1 MRNGLFFYV
10 LLVLTG
16 FIISGCGKSTAELIQ
31 KSTAELIQDL
41 NSNDVQTQKNAFKEL
56 GERKDPAAVEPLIG
70 FLAQPNSPEASFA
83 RRALVEIGDPRAI
96 GPLANLLRGAG
107 ATDPK
112 TQADGLIE
120 FGDPAA
126 AYFITELQQPSY
138 GQEHYPQQPYPSFE
152 IFGETISGQVSAPAY
167 ILGNIGG
174 PDDLHQLDVVLANGN
189 ANARTDAANALGL
202 KGGAS
207 TAEPLKKALGDESA
221 GVRYAAANSLVS
233 VDPGLTQ
240 FLVDALNNRD
250 IETVASAYPF
260 YIRKGIPGSEPV
272 LIEALNAHGSQ
283 WMAQMYLNSGNGQL
297 EAAANT
303 WASNNGFWISTS
315 YAYGTS
321 GSSASQW
328 GSSSDR

>member
-1 MRNGLFFYV
+1 MWKPKLRNGWFFYV

-16 FIISGCGKSTAELIQ
+16 FIISGCGKSTAEL
-31 KSTAELIQDL
+31 LQDL
-41 NSNDVQTQKNAFKEL
+41 NSNDVQTQINAFEEL

-83 RRALVEIGDPRAI
+83 ERALVEIGDPRAI
-96 GPLANLLRGAG
+96 GPLANLLHGK
-107 ATDPK
+107 TDTNESK
-112 TQADGLIE
+112 TQADGLIV

-126 AYFITELQQPSY
+126 AYFITEIQQPSY
-138 GQEHYPQQPYPSFE
+138 GQRPYPSV
-152 IFGETISGQVSAPAY
+152 ETISGRVSAPAY
-167 ILGNIGG
+167 ILGSIGG

-207 TAEPLKKALGDESA
+207 TAEPLKKALGDEYP

-272 LIEALNAHGSQ
+272 LIEALNAHGSK
-283 WMAQMYLNSGNGQL
+283 WMAEKYLNSGNGQL

-303 WASNNGFWISTS
+303 WSSNNGFLVTPS
-315 YAYGTS
+315 YGTS

>member
-1 MRNGLFFYV
+1 MRTVKVRKPKLRNGLFFYV

-31 KSTAELIQDL
+31 DL
-41 NSNDVQTQKNAFKEL
+41 NSNDVQTQINAFEEL

-83 RRALVEIGDPRAI
+83 RQALVEIGDPRAI
-96 GPLANLLRGAG
+96 SPLAKLLHGE
-107 ATDPK
+107 TDTSESK
-112 TQADGLIE
+112 TQADGLIK

-126 AYFITELQQPSY
+126 AYIITELQQPSY
-138 GQEHYPQQPYPSFE
+138 GQEHYPQQPYPSV
-152 IFGETISGQVSAPAY
+152 ETISGRVSAPAY
-167 ILGNIGG
+167 ILGSIGG

-189 ANARTDAANALGL
+189 ASARTDAADALGL

-240 FLVDALNNRD
+240 FLVDALDNRD

-272 LIEALNAHGSQ
+272 LIEALNAHGSK
-283 WMAQMYLNSGNGQL
+283 WMAEKYLNSGNGQL

-303 WASNNGFWISTS
+303 WASNNGFWISPS
-315 YAYGTS
+315 YGTS

-328 GSSSDR
+328 GNSSDR